1 MLPGAERA
9 GLVSC
14 SSASEKPL
22 LVDAL
27 ASNVEKNIQSTKYSF
42 RCRGDLLLRARQ
54 IAARDL
60 GLATNDAEGK
70 SETRRKDLTHQ
81 WQVDTR

>member
-1 MLPGAERA
+1 MLL
-9 GLVSC
+9 GL
-14 SSASEKPL
+14 EKLL

-27 ASNVEKNIQSTKYSF
+27 PSNVEKNIQSTKYSF

-60 GLATNDAEGK
+60 GLATNDEEGEF
-70 SETRRKDLTHQ
+70 ETRRKI
-81 WQVDTR
+81 